1 MLLLHFILFYSVTF
15 HLKREKSSSI
25 IKMDIF
31 ISYVQEIPNADSSES
46 LENKFTNQCVI
57 CNENW
62 TSPKNTTKQ

>member
-1 MLLLHFILFYSVTF
+1 MDLLYYNEICYYFISFYSVTF

-46 LENKFTNQCVI
+46 LWKKFANQCVI
-57 CNENW
+57 GNENL
-62 TSPKNTTKQ
+62 